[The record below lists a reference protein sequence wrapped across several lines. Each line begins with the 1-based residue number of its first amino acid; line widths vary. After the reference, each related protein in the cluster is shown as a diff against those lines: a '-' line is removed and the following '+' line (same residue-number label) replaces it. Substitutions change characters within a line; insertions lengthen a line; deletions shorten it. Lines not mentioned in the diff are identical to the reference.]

1 MHPIMTTRIST
12 DRTGKCVRPTT
23 TRRDFL
29 KSASLATGTAL
40 APRLLHANDAAPPPL
55 PRHADSCI
63 LLWMGGAMGQTESFD
78 PKRYTPFTPGMAPKD
93 LLCTFPQIDTN
104 VDGIKFCEGVEN
116 LAQVMDRGALIRS
129 YVAREYDAFG
139 ENLQHIPYQY
149 KWHTGYTTPNTV
161 PAPFLGAW
169 ISKALGPLNPD
180 LPAYI
185 EIGRSEK
192 THNVFLSLAA
202 FQTSGCLGGE
212 HGSLLIPLA
221 DRAGEIVRSLLPV
234 GRFDN
239 RQAALR
245 KLAAASPAAQTGAS
259 GESLTAAMESA
270 YRLMRSP
277 SVEAFELAREPKES
291 LEQYNTGPFG
301 RGCLLARR
309 LVENK
314 ARFVEV
320 HVDFENAKGWDTHTD
335 GHNGQAAM
343 KKLIDRP
350 VAALIRDLEAR
361 GLLDRTLV
369 ILATEFGRCSL
380 GRGGNSWTKL
390 EKPNQYGVHG
400 HFAGAAS
407 VLMWGGGIK
416 KGVVV
421 GKTSDDF
428 PCETVERPVS
438 ISDLHAT
445 IYNRLGIAPDF
456 HVEVERRPFHVTKDG
471 LGKPISEILA

>member
-1 MHPIMTTRIST
+1 M
-12 DRTGKCVRPTT
+12 
-23 TRRDFL
+23 
-29 KSASLATGTAL
+29 
-40 APRLLHANDAAPPPL
+40 
-55 PRHADSCI
+55 
-63 LLWMGGAMGQTESFD
+63 
-78 PKRYTPFTPGMAPKD
+78 
-93 LLCTFPQIDTN
+93 
-104 VDGIKFCEGVEN
+104 
-116 LAQVMDRGALIRS
+116 
-129 YVAREYDAFG
+129 
-139 ENLQHIPYQY
+139 
-149 KWHTGYTTPNTV
+149 
-161 PAPFLGAW
+161 
-169 ISKALGPLNPD
+169 
-180 LPAYI
+180 
-185 EIGRSEK
+185 
-192 THNVFLSLAA
+192 FLSLAA
-202 FQTSGCLGGE
+202 FQTSGCLGAE

-221 DRAGEIVRSLLPV
+221 DRAGEIVKSLLPV

-245 KLAAASPAAQTGAS
+245 KLAAASPAAQAGAS

-277 SVEAFELAREPKES
+277 SVEAFELAREPKEV
-291 LEQYNTGPFG
+291 LEQYDTGPFG

-309 LVENK
+309 LVENR

-350 VAALIRDLEAR
+350 VAALIKDLESR

-390 EKPNQYGVHG
+390 EKSIQYGVHG
-400 HFAGAAS
+400 HFTGAAS

-416 KGVVV
+416 AGVVV
-421 GKTSDDF
+421 GKTADEF
-428 PCETVERPVS
+428 PCETVERPIS

-445 IYNRLGIAPDF
+445 IYNRLGIAPDY
-456 HVEVERRPFHVTKDG
+456 HVGVERRPFHVTKDG
-471 LGKPISEILA
+471 LGKPITEILAS